1 MACHLIY
8 DTVNDT
14 LSFEVGVIIG
24 NNVSL
29 FESYE
34 EKGYKNNKPSV
45 TVGNSGFTFAIETNF
60 GYGRAAHLRFQAEY
74 KGSVL
79 YSFKNENGEYGIG
92 APSKFFNVKP
102 DTENW
107 PFLFALLCNV
117 YKNRDNWNINE
128 CLRWQEAR
136 LKAEVIQDSN
146 DLSKSF
152 RGYIEMLDVTRIAT
166 CSPIMKGTE
175 AIIAR
180 ELPLLAR
187 LLLNDS
193 KKSINKSSVKQA
205 IETAF
210 EHLKSKDKMEDFIK
224 NVQILE

>member
-14 LSFEVGVIIG
+14 LSFEAGVIIG

-45 TVGNSGFTFAIETNF
+45 TVGNSGFTFTIETNF

-74 KGSVL
+74 KGTIL
-79 YSFKNENGEYGIG
+79 YSFKNENGVYGID
-92 APSKFFNVKP
+92 APSKYFNVKP
-102 DTENW
+102 DPENW
-107 PFLFALLCNV
+107 PFLFAVLCNV

-136 LKAEVIQDSN
+136 LNVEVIQNPN

-175 AIIAR
+175 TIMAR
-180 ELPLLAR
+180 ELPLLAK

-193 KKSINKSSVKQA
+193 KKSTNKNCMKQA

-210 EHLKSKDKMEDFIK
+210 EHLRSKDKMVDFIR
-224 NVQILE
+224 NVQF